1 MTANLVSIENAKFIS
16 FWACLVLM
24 ILDACYKL
32 AVDCSSFSKSIALDF
47 SMIIEE
53 TEMNCSR
60 NLAIFSSSLGT
71 EHIGSSLSNQKI
83 QREK

>member
-1 MTANLVSIENAKFIS
+1 MLE
-16 FWACLVLM
+16 

-32 AVDCSSFSKSIALDF
+32 TLDCSSFSKSIALDL

-53 TEMNCSR
+53 KTEMHCSI
-60 NLAIFSSSLGT
+60 NLAISSSSLGT

-83 QREK
+83 QREE